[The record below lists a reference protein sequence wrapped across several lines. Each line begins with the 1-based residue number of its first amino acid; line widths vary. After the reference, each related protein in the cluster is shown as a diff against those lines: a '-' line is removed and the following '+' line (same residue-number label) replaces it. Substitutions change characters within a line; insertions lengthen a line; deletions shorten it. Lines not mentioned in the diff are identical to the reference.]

1 MEIKRKEMIKMN
13 VILKKICIL
22 VILISLL
29 LGLGFNSYAAASLPA
44 ENAGPDKLKSFFKNY
59 GTDTAAA
66 KKFRKMGSEANSAR
80 LQKYKATLEEKS
92 GTIPGEGNL
101 MQSFKNYRDWA
112 IKTGAIANRDYDAS
126 NIREQEE
133 MYISGYASAKKV
145 SAEAKK
151 FLEDY
156 YTTYKTIVDLTQSV
170 LSLEKKDAKNKS
182 DSEKKNDVDEM
193 KKWSAKEIFDY
204 FDKYDGNYDDGVSA
218 LEEAYGQSNKD
229 SILSAWKKTIEKAP
243 DSEKKNKEYIAEK
256 ITSVAEKE
264 IESSTPV
271 YKQPTTTTTGDGSS
285 EKSLEDM
292 TSDADKF
299 LNSGNT
305 PSSTFLASLQNFS
318 KTIYNIMLTIG
329 IFLAVIIGGII
340 GIKLMVSSASEKAEA
355 KKLLVPYVVG
365 CVVVFGGFGIWK
377 LVVTILQ
384 GI

>member
-1 MEIKRKEMIKMN
+1 MIKMN

-112 IKTGAIANRDYDAS
+112 IKTGAIANRDYDSS

-305 PSSTFLASLQNFS
+305 PSSTFSASLQNFS

>member
-1 MEIKRKEMIKMN
+1 MN
-13 VILKKICIL
+13 RIVSKICIV
-22 VILISLL
+22 VIFISLFWSL
-29 LGLGFNSYAAASLPA
+29 ALKSYAADSLPA
-44 ENAGPDKLKSFFKNY
+44 ENAGPEVLKNFFKNY
-59 GTDTAAA
+59 ETDEKSA
-66 KKFRKMGSEANSAR
+66 KKFRKLGSEATSTR

-92 GTIPGEGNL
+92 GNIKGKGNL
-101 MQSFKNYRDWA
+101 IESFKNYREQ
-112 IKTGAIANRDYDAS
+112 AIATGSISNRDYDDN
-126 NIREQEE
+126 NIREEE
-133 MYISGYASAKKV
+133 ELYISGYAKAYNV
-145 SAEAKK
+145 SKDAQK
-151 FLEDY
+151 FLKNY
-156 YTTYKTIVDLTQSV
+156 YETYKKIVDLTKSV
-170 LSLEKKDAKNKS
+170 INLEKADKKKKTSTEKS
-182 DSEKKNDVDEM
+182 DEMEKM

-204 FDKYDGNYDDGVSA
+204 FDKYDNNYDEGVSG
-218 LEEAYGQSNKD
+218 LEEVYGKSNKD
-229 SILSAWKKTIEKAP
+229 IILSAWKKTIEKAP

-256 ITSVAEKE
+256 ITSVAEEE
-264 IESSTPV
+264 IEKSTPV
-271 YKQPTTTTTGDGSS
+271 YKQPTSTTTGEGSS

-305 PSSTFLASLQNFS
+305 PSSTFSASLQNFS

-340 GIKLMVSSASEKAEA
+340 GIKLMVSSASEKAEV

>member
-1 MEIKRKEMIKMN
+1 MN
-13 VILKKICIL
+13 RIVSKICIV
-22 VILISLL
+22 VIFISLFWSL
-29 LGLGFNSYAAASLPA
+29 ALKSYAADSLPA
-44 ENAGPDKLKSFFKNY
+44 ENAGPEVLKNFFKNY
-59 GTDTAAA
+59 ETDEKSA
-66 KKFRKMGSEANSAR
+66 KKFRKLGSEATSTR

-92 GTIPGEGNL
+92 GNIKGKGNL
-101 MQSFKNYRDWA
+101 IESFKNYREQ
-112 IKTGAIANRDYDAS
+112 AIATGSISNRDYDDN
-126 NIREQEE
+126 NIREEE
-133 MYISGYASAKKV
+133 ELYISGYAKAYNV
-145 SAEAKK
+145 SEDAQK
-151 FLEDY
+151 FLKNY
-156 YTTYKTIVDLTQSV
+156 YETYKKIVDLTKSV
-170 LSLEKKDAKNKS
+170 INLEKADKKKKTSTEKS
-182 DSEKKNDVDEM
+182 DEMEKM

-204 FDKYDGNYDDGVSA
+204 FDKYDNNYDEGVSG
-218 LEEAYGQSNKD
+218 LEEVYGKSNKD
-229 SILSAWKKTIEKAP
+229 IILSAWKKTIEKAP

-256 ITSVAEKE
+256 ITSVAEEE
-264 IESSTPV
+264 IEKSTPV
-271 YKQPTTTTTGDGSS
+271 YKQPTSTTTGEGSS

-305 PSSTFLASLQNFS
+305 PSSTFSASLQNFS

-340 GIKLMVSSASEKAEA
+340 GIKLMVSSASEKAEV

>member
-1 MEIKRKEMIKMN
+1 MN
-13 VILKKICIL
+13 RIVSKICIV
-22 VILISLL
+22 VIFISLFWSL
-29 LGLGFNSYAAASLPA
+29 ALKSYAADSLPA
-44 ENAGPDKLKSFFKNY
+44 ENAGPEVLKNFFKNY
-59 GTDTAAA
+59 ETDEKSA
-66 KKFRKMGSEANSAR
+66 KKFRKLGSEATSTR

-92 GTIPGEGNL
+92 GNIKGKGNL
-101 MQSFKNYRDWA
+101 IESFKNYREQA
-112 IKTGAIANRDYDAS
+112 ITTGSISNRDYDDN
-126 NIREQEE
+126 NIREEE
-133 MYISGYASAKKV
+133 ELYISGYAKAYNV
-145 SAEAKK
+145 SEDAQK
-151 FLEDY
+151 FLKNY
-156 YTTYKTIVDLTQSV
+156 YKTYKKIVDLTKSV
-170 LSLEKKDAKNKS
+170 INLEKADTKKKKSTEKS
-182 DSEKKNDVDEM
+182 DEMEKM

-204 FDKYDGNYDDGVSA
+204 FDKYDNNYDEGVSG
-218 LEEAYGQSNKD
+218 LEEVYGKSNKD
-229 SILSAWKKTIEKAP
+229 IILSAWKKTIEKAP

-256 ITSVAEKE
+256 ITSVAEEE
-264 IESSTPV
+264 IEKSTPV
-271 YKQPTTTTTGDGSS
+271 YKQPTSTTTGEGSS

-305 PSSTFLASLQNFS
+305 PSSTFSASLQNFS

-365 CVVVFGGFGIWK
+365 CLVVFGGFGIWK

>member
-1 MEIKRKEMIKMN
+1 MN
-13 VILKKICIL
+13 RIVSKICIV
-22 VILISLL
+22 VIFISLFWSL
-29 LGLGFNSYAAASLPA
+29 ALKSYAADSLPA
-44 ENAGPDKLKSFFKNY
+44 ENAGPEVLKNFFKNY
-59 GTDTAAA
+59 ETDEKSA
-66 KKFRKMGSEANSAR
+66 KKFRKLGSEATSTR

-92 GTIPGEGNL
+92 GNIKGKGNL
-101 MQSFKNYRDWA
+101 IESFKNYREQ
-112 IKTGAIANRDYDAS
+112 AIATGFISNRDYDAN
-126 NIREQEE
+126 NIREEE
-133 MYISGYASAKKV
+133 ELYISGYAKAYNV
-145 SAEAKK
+145 SEDAQK
-151 FLEDY
+151 FLKNY
-156 YTTYKTIVDLTQSV
+156 YETYKKIVDLTKSV
-170 LSLEKKDAKNKS
+170 INLEKADTKKKTSTEKS
-182 DSEKKNDVDEM
+182 DEMEKM

-204 FDKYDGNYDDGVSA
+204 FDKYDNNYDEGVSG
-218 LEEAYGQSNKD
+218 LEEVYGKSNKD

-305 PSSTFLASLQNFS
+305 PSSTFSASLQNFS

>member
-1 MEIKRKEMIKMN
+1 MN
-13 VILKKICIL
+13 RIVSKICIV
-22 VILISLL
+22 VIFISLFWSL
-29 LGLGFNSYAAASLPA
+29 ALKSYAADSLPA
-44 ENAGPDKLKSFFKNY
+44 ENAGPEVLKNFFKNY
-59 GTDTAAA
+59 ETDEKSA
-66 KKFRKMGSEANSAR
+66 KKFRKLGSEATSTR

-92 GTIPGEGNL
+92 GNIKGKGNL
-101 MQSFKNYRDWA
+101 IESFKNYREQ
-112 IKTGAIANRDYDAS
+112 AIATGSISNRDYDDN
-126 NIREQEE
+126 NIREEE
-133 MYISGYASAKKV
+133 ELYISGYAKAYNV
-145 SAEAKK
+145 SEDAQK
-151 FLEDY
+151 FLKNY
-156 YTTYKTIVDLTQSV
+156 YETYKKIVDLTKSV
-170 LSLEKKDAKNKS
+170 INLEKADKKKKTSTEKS
-182 DSEKKNDVDEM
+182 DEMEKM

-204 FDKYDGNYDDGVSA
+204 FDKYDNNYDEGVSG
-218 LEEAYGQSNKD
+218 LEEVYGKSNKD
-229 SILSAWKKTIEKAP
+229 IILSAWKKTIEKAP
-243 DSEKKNKEYIAEK
+243 DSEKKNKEYIAKK
-256 ITSVAEKE
+256 INSVAEKE

-299 LNSGNT
+299 LNSGNA
-305 PSSTFLASLQNFS
+305 PSSTFSASLQNFS

-340 GIKLMVSSASEKAEA
+340 GIKLMVSSASEKAEV

>member
-1 MEIKRKEMIKMN
+1 MN
-13 VILKKICIL
+13 RIVSKICIV
-22 VILISLL
+22 VIFISLFWSL
-29 LGLGFNSYAAASLPA
+29 ALKSYAADSLPA
-44 ENAGPDKLKSFFKNY
+44 ENAGPEVLKNFFKNY
-59 GTDTAAA
+59 ETDEKSA
-66 KKFRKMGSEANSAR
+66 KKFRKLGSEATSTR

-92 GTIPGEGNL
+92 GNIKGKGNL
-101 MQSFKNYRDWA
+101 IESFKNYREQ
-112 IKTGAIANRDYDAS
+112 AIATGSISNRDYDDN
-126 NIREQEE
+126 NIREEE
-133 MYISGYASAKKV
+133 ELYISGYAKAYNV
-145 SAEAKK
+145 SKDAQK
-151 FLEDY
+151 FLKNY
-156 YTTYKTIVDLTQSV
+156 YETYKKIVDLTKSV
-170 LSLEKKDAKNKS
+170 INLEKADKKKKTSTEKS
-182 DSEKKNDVDEM
+182 DEMEKM

-204 FDKYDGNYDDGVSA
+204 FDKYDNNYDEGVSG
-218 LEEAYGQSNKD
+218 LEEVYGKSNKD
-229 SILSAWKKTIEKAP
+229 IILSAWKKTIEKAP

-256 ITSVAEKE
+256 ITSVAEEE
-264 IESSTPV
+264 IEKSTPV
-271 YKQPTTTTTGDGSS
+271 YKQPTSTTTGEGSS

-305 PSSTFLASLQNFS
+305 PSSTFSASLQNFS

-365 CVVVFGGFGIWK
+365 CLVVFGGFGIWK

>member
-1 MEIKRKEMIKMN
+1 MN
-13 VILKKICIL
+13 RIVSKICIV
-22 VILISLL
+22 VIFISLFWSL
-29 LGLGFNSYAAASLPA
+29 ALKSYAADSLPA
-44 ENAGPDKLKSFFKNY
+44 ENAGPEVLKNFFKNY
-59 GTDTAAA
+59 ETDEKSA
-66 KKFRKMGSEANSAR
+66 KKFRKLGSEATSTR

-92 GTIPGEGNL
+92 GNIKGKGNL
-101 MQSFKNYRDWA
+101 IESFKNYREQ
-112 IKTGAIANRDYDAS
+112 AIATGSISNRDYDDN
-126 NIREQEE
+126 NIREEE
-133 MYISGYASAKKV
+133 ELYISGYAKAYNV
-145 SAEAKK
+145 SEDAQK
-151 FLEDY
+151 FLKNY
-156 YTTYKTIVDLTQSV
+156 YETYKKIVDLTKSV
-170 LSLEKKDAKNKS
+170 INLEKADKKKKTSTEKS
-182 DSEKKNDVDEM
+182 DEMEKM

-204 FDKYDGNYDDGVSA
+204 FDKYDNNYDEGVSG
-218 LEEAYGQSNKD
+218 LEEVYGKSNKD
-229 SILSAWKKTIEKAP
+229 IILSAWKKTIEKAP
-243 DSEKKNKEYIAEK
+243 DSEKKNKEYIAKK

-299 LNSGNT
+299 LNSGNA
-305 PSSTFLASLQNFS
+305 PSSTFSASLQNFS

-340 GIKLMVSSASEKAEA
+340 GIKLMVSSASEKAEV

>member
-1 MEIKRKEMIKMN
+1 MIKMN